1 MIQRAGEGEG
11 RANAANKGY
20 CSNNNRSVGVI
31 RIAA

>member
-1 MIQRAGEGEG
+1 MIQRAGKGEG

-20 CSNNNRSVGVI
+20 CSNRSVGVI